1 MNPNH
6 MFKQPVEVTEKQLK
20 HPKVTVFVA
29 FIAMHGLLQT
39 WILIFCCLVNTISSS
54 KLHFIKAVA
63 YRGGVLEDVLG
74 LEDVLEDR
82 F

>member
-6 MFKQPVEVTEKQLK
+6 MFKQLK

-39 WILIFCCLVNTISSS
+39 WIFIFCCLVNTISSS
-54 KLHFIKAVA
+54 KLHFMQRWSP
-63 YRGGVLEDVLG
+63 RG
-74 LEDVLEDR
+74 R
-82 F
+82 PWP

>member
-6 MFKQPVEVTEKQLK
+6 TFKQPVKVTEKQLK

-29 FIAMHGLLQT
+29 FIAMYGLLQY
-39 WILIFCCLVNTISSS
+39 WIFIFCCLVNTISSS
-54 KLHFIKAVA
+54 KLHFIKAVS
-63 YRGGVLEDVLG
+63 YRGGVLEDVLS
-74 LEDVLEDR
+74 LEDR